1 MAYCP
6 DCKTE
11 FLPDHRFCGVCGAD
25 LVSVSNQIFLPTQSD
40 SNLPYYISVTK
51 IISMA
56 FLSNGLYL
64 FYWFYITW
72 KQYHETTNETVYPVW
87 HALSLII
94 PIYNLFRIHKHV
106 RIFKTSMSDRNVP
119 NSLNPFAT
127 VGVFIILS
135 LLDWVSFQ
143 AAMNNDI
150 TDRTIVTASC
160 LNLLSAAGLAGMLIQ
175 LQRNF
180 NRYWDNLPYVKAQQT
195 NLTSAKVTMPEII
208 LIGIGVLTWLEPLM
222 LIWNPS

>member
-1 MAYCP
+1 MPYCP

-11 FLPDHRFCGVCGAD
+11 CLPEHKFCGVCGAG
-25 LVSVSNQIFLPTQSD
+25 LASVSNQTFPRTQSD
-40 SNLPYYISVTK
+40 FTLPYYISITK
-51 IISMA
+51 IISMS

-72 KQYHETTNETVYPVW
+72 KQYHETTDETVYPVW

-94 PIYNLFRIHKHV
+94 PIYNLFRIHRHV
-106 RIFKTSMSDRNVP
+106 RTFKTLMSDSNLP
-119 NSLNPFAT
+119 NSLNPFST
-127 VGVFIILS
+127 IGVFILLS
-135 LLDWVSFQ
+135 LLDWFSFQ
-143 AAMNNDI
+143 TAMNDI

-175 LQRNF
+175 LQRNL
-180 NRYWDNLPYVKAQQT
+180 NRYWNNLPHVKARQT

>member
-11 FLPDHRFCGVCGAD
+11 FLPEHKFCGVCGAD
-25 LVSVSNQIFLPTQSD
+25 LASVSNQTFLQTQSD
-40 SNLPYYISVTK
+40 FALPYYISITK

-72 KQYHETTNETVYPVW
+72 KQYHETTDETVYPVW
-87 HALSLII
+87 HALSLIV

-106 RIFKTSMSDRNVP
+106 RTFKTLMSDRNLP
-119 NSLNPFAT
+119 NSLNPFST
-127 VGVFIILS
+127 IGVFIILS
-135 LLDWVSFQ
+135 LLDWFSFQ
-143 AAMNNDI
+143 TAMNDI

-175 LQRNF
+175 LQRNL
-180 NRYWDNLPYVKAQQT
+180 NRYWNNLPHVKARQT

>member
-1 MAYCP
+1 M
-6 DCKTE
+6 
-11 FLPDHRFCGVCGAD
+11 F
-25 LVSVSNQIFLPTQSD
+25 
-40 SNLPYYISVTK
+40 
-51 IISMA
+51 
-56 FLSNGLYL
+56 
-64 FYWFYITW
+64 
-72 KQYHETTNETVYPVW
+72 
-87 HALSLII
+87 
-94 PIYNLFRIHKHV
+94 
-106 RIFKTSMSDRNVP
+106 DRNLP

-180 NRYWDNLPYVKAQQT
+180 NRYWDNLPYAKAQQT

-208 LIGIGVLTWLEPLM
+208 LIGIGVLTWLDPLM

>member
-1 MAYCP
+1 MPYCP

-11 FLPDHRFCGVCGAD
+11 FLPKHKFCGVCGAD
-25 LVSVSNQIFLPTQSD
+25 LASVSNQTFLQTQSD
-40 SNLPYYISVTK
+40 FALPYYISITK

-72 KQYHETTNETVYPVW
+72 KQYHETTDETVYPVW

-94 PIYNLFRIHKHV
+94 PIYNLFRIHRHV
-106 RIFKTSMSDRNVP
+106 RTFKTLMSDSNLP
-119 NSLNPFAT
+119 NSLNPFST
-127 VGVFIILS
+127 IGVFILLS
-135 LLDWVSFQ
+135 LLDWLSFQ
-143 AAMNNDI
+143 TAMNDI

-160 LNLLSAAGLAGMLIQ
+160 LNLLSAAGLAGILIQ
-175 LQRNF
+175 LQRNL
-180 NRYWDNLPYVKAQQT
+180 NRYWNNLPHVKARQT

-222 LIWNPS
+222 LIWNRS

>member
-1 MAYCP
+1 MPYCP

-11 FLPDHRFCGVCGAD
+11 FLPEHKFCGVCGAD
-25 LVSVSNQIFLPTQSD
+25 LASVSNQTFLQTQSD
-40 SNLPYYISVTK
+40 FALPYYISITK
-51 IISMA
+51 IISMT

-72 KQYHETTNETVYPVW
+72 KQYHQTTDQTAYPVW

-94 PIYNLFRIHKHV
+94 PIYNLFRIHRHV
-106 RIFKTSMSDRNVP
+106 RTFKTLMSDSNLP
-119 NSLNPFAT
+119 NSLNPFST
-127 VGVFIILS
+127 IGVFILLS
-135 LLDWVSFQ
+135 LLDWLSFQ
-143 AAMNNDI
+143 TAMNDI

-175 LQRNF
+175 LQRNL
-180 NRYWDNLPYVKAQQT
+180 NRYWNNLPHVKARQI